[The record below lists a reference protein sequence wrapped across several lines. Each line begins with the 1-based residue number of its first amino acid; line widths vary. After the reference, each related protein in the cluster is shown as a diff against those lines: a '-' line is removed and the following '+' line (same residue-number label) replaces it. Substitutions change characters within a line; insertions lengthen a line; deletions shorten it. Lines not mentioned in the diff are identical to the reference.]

1 MNPNLGMAR
10 QVVLPNRVWLRR
22 ADVLEVVG
30 GRRELERLE
39 AADELHRVQ
48 LRGYTMAHY
57 SRKEV
62 VGILDRAGVA
72 VS

>member
-1 MNPNLGMAR
+1 MNQNQEMAKR
-10 QVVLPNRVWLRR
+10 VVLPNKVWLRR

-48 LRGYTMAHY
+48 LRGYAMAHY

-62 VGILDRAGVA
+62 VGILDRAGLA

>member
-1 MNPNLGMAR
+1 MNPNLGMAKP
-10 QVVLPNRVWLRR
+10 VVLPNKVWLRR

-30 GRRELERLE
+30 GRRELESLE

-48 LRGYTMAHY
+48 LRGYRVAHY
-57 SRKEV
+57 SRREV
-62 VGILDRAGVA
+62 VGILDRAGLA

>member
-1 MNPNLGMAR
+1 MNQNQGMAK
-10 QVVLPNRVWLRR
+10 QVVLPNKIWLRR

-62 VGILDRAGVA
+62 VGILDRAGLA